1 MNKLVLLAGHASPSA
16 PPPNTVAPFN
26 NYKSKNNGLARNRT
40 LDHSQAYPEADAMLS
55 EYYTTKPQ
63 ARRTLLDEK
72 HYKTAIFIPEPYFE
86 SSRPHLESKNSCLVS
101 DMRAIG
107 ESRDRS

>member
-1 MNKLVLLAGHASPSA
+1 LPAGHASPSA
-16 PPPNTVAPFN
+16 PPPNTVPPFN

-63 ARRTLLDEK
+63 AQITLFDESF
-72 HYKTAIFIPEPYFE
+72 YKTAISIPEIQKPYFE
-86 SSRPHLESKNSCLVS
+86 SSKPHLESKNSCLVS

>member
-1 MNKLVLLAGHASPSA
+1 LPAGHASPSA
-16 PPPNTVAPFN
+16 PPPNTVPPFN
-26 NYKSKNNGLARNRT
+26 NYESKNNGLARNRT

-63 ARRTLLDEK
+63 AQITLFDESF
-72 HYKTAIFIPEPYFE
+72 YKTAISIPEIQEPYFE
-86 SSRPHLESKNSCLVS
+86 SSKPHLESKNSCLLS